1 MNRAADR
8 LELVADPVRRT
19 GRTLLSAGVEQSYVD
34 VSDPRHLHFEY
45 VRRIASAVEVA
56 APAGVPLSVLHLGGG
71 ALTLPRW
78 LAATRP
84 GSPQQVVER
93 DPAVVELVARELPP
107 LPPQVRVE
115 VADARDAL
123 TATPAGSYDLV
134 IADIYRAAQMPRHV
148 RTVEF
153 AADVARTLRPGGTY
167 LVNVTDLPPLVGT
180 RRRWPRCGRSSPTC
194 ASSATGGCC
203 GAGGTETWCWP
214 RRRAPE
220 VCRSGGWRWRPCVTR
235 CPAVCCTPP
244 RSTPSSPAPTP
255 SPTTT
260 AEHLRPAGSR
270 LDQNTPVAPTMPGF
284 RRRARG
290 RRGG

>member
-34 VSDPRHLHFEY
+34 VYDPLHLHFEY

-84 GSPQQVVER
+84 GSPQRVVER
-93 DPAVVELVARELPP
+93 DPAVVELVARELPQ

-123 TATPAGSYDLV
+123 TATPAAYDLV

-153 AADVARTLRPGGTY
+153 AAEVARTLRPDGTY
-167 LVNVTDLPPLVGT
+167 LVNVTDLPRWSAPG
-180 RRRWPRCGRSSPTC
+180 RRCPPCGRSSPTC
-194 ASSATGGCC
+194 AWSVTGGCARPPVRQP
-203 GAGGTETWCWP
+203 GAGRDSRP
-214 RRRAPE
+214 
-220 VCRSGGWRWRPCVTR
+220 GG
-235 CPAVCCTPP
+235 
-244 RSTPSSPAPTP
+244 
-255 SPTTT
+255 
-260 AEHLRPAGSR
+260 L
-270 LDQNTPVAPTMPGF
+270 PVARLAVAALRDPVPGGLLHATALDTF
-284 RRRARG
+284 VAGAHPVTDADDNSRH
-290 RRGG
+290 